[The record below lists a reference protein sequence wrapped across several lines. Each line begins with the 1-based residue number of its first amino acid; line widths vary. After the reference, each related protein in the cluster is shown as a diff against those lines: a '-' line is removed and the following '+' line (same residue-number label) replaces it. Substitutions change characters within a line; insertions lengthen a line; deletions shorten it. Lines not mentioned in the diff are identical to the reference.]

1 MTFWVVLTVLVAL
14 GALAAYF
21 YSARKLDAR
30 LRSAREEIDRIN
42 ASHATTLAE
51 LRAQQEAIF
60 NSIHEGLLVLDGSG
74 RVRACNR
81 AFRELFGTDVDPIG
95 RSLLEILRIHDL
107 ADLLHR
113 LEREDRVLGCEFRYP
128 GPTER
133 IVEVNAT
140 VVRNQAGDRQGIV
153 LVFHDLSRV
162 KQLEKSGSELIANV
176 SHELRTPVSMIKG
189 YIEAI
194 LSSAKDDPATLQRF
208 LATIERHA
216 NRLAM
221 LIEDLL
227 TSAELES
234 GRAVLNLS
242 PVSLRSVVDDVMKE
256 LEHRARSRGIAMTND
271 LPDVVVLGDADR
283 LQQVFTNLLDNA
295 IKYGKPEGKVIVGA
309 IALDEN
315 RIQAHVSDDGP
326 GIPPEAIPRIF
337 DRFYRVDK
345 SRSRDQG
352 GTGLGLS
359 IVRDIVRAHGGEVWV
374 QSKPGQGTTFFLTLR
389 RPSVDAEPA

>member
-1 MTFWVVLTVLVAL
+1 MTFWVALTVLVAL
-14 GALAAYF
+14 GALAAHF
-21 YSARKLDAR
+21 YSARKLNAR
-30 LRSAREEIDRIN
+30 LLSAREEIDRIK

-51 LRAQQEAIF
+51 LRAQQEVIF
-60 NSIHEGLLVLDGSG
+60 NSIHEGLLVLDASN
-74 RVRACNR
+74 RVRAFNR
-81 AFRELFGTDVDPIG
+81 AFRELFGTDMDPIG
-95 RSLLEILRIHDL
+95 KSLLDVLRVHEL
-107 ADLLHR
+107 ADLLRR
-113 LEREDRVLGCEFRYP
+113 LEGEDRVLGCEFRYP
-128 GPTER
+128 GPTEQ

-140 VVRNQAGDRQGIV
+140 VVRSPAGNRQGVV
-153 LVFHDLSRV
+153 LVFRDLSRV
-162 KQLEKSGSELIANV
+162 RQLEKSGSELIANV

-189 YIEAI
+189 YVEAI

-208 LATIERHA
+208 LGTIERHA

-234 GRAVLNLS
+234 GRAVLSLN
-242 PVSLRSVVDDVMKE
+242 PVSLRSVVDDVLKE
-256 LEHRARSRGIAMTND
+256 LEHRARSRGVTMTND
-271 LPDVVVLGDADR
+271 VPDFVVLGDADR

-295 IKYGKPEGKVIVGA
+295 IKYGKPQGKVTVSA
-309 IALDEN
+309 MALDEN
-315 RIQAHVSDDGP
+315 RIQVHVTDDGP
-326 GIPPEAIPRIF
+326 GIPPEALPRIF

-374 QSKPGQGTTFFLTLR
+374 QSKPGHGTTFFLTLR
-389 RPSVDAEPA
+389 RPSAGTQPV

>member
-1 MTFWVVLTVLVAL
+1 MTFWVALTVLVAV
-14 GALAAYF
+14 GALAAHF
-21 YSARKLDAR
+21 YSARKLNTR
-30 LRSAREEIDRIN
+30 LRSAREEIDRTK

-60 NSIHEGLLVLDGSG
+60 NSIHEGLLVLDASG
-74 RVRACNR
+74 RVRTCNR
-81 AFRELFGTDVDPIG
+81 AFTELFGTDMDPVG
-95 RSLLEILRIHDL
+95 KSLLEVLRIHDL
-107 ADLLHR
+107 ADLLRR
-113 LEREDRVLGCEFRYP
+113 LDREDRVLGCEFRYP

-140 VVRNQAGDRQGIV
+140 VVRSPAGNRQGIV
-153 LVFHDLSRV
+153 LVFRDLSRV
-162 KQLEKSGSELIANV
+162 RQLEKSGSELIANV

-189 YIEAI
+189 YVEAI
-194 LSSAKDDPATLQRF
+194 LSSAKDDPATMQRF
-208 LATIERHA
+208 LVTIERHA

-234 GRAVLNLS
+234 GRAVLNFS
-242 PVSLRSVVDDVMKE
+242 PVALRSVVDDVMKE
-256 LEHRARSRGIAMTND
+256 LEHRARSRGVAMTND
-271 LPDVVVLGDADR
+271 VPEVVVLGDADR

-295 IKYGKPEGKVIVGA
+295 IKYGKPEGKVTVGA

-315 RIQAHVSDDGP
+315 RIQAHVADDGP
-326 GIPPEAIPRIF
+326 GIPSEAIPRIF
-337 DRFYRVDK
+337 ERFYRVDK

-374 QSKPGQGTTFFLTLR
+374 QSKPGHGTTFFLTLR
-389 RPSVDAEPA
+389 RPSVDAEPG

>member
-1 MTFWVVLTVLVAL
+1 MTFWVALTVLVAI
-14 GALAAYF
+14 GVMAAHFCLAK
-21 YSARKLDAR
+21 KLNAR
-30 LRSAREEIDRIN
+30 LRSAREEIDRLK
-42 ASHATTLAE
+42 ASHATALAE
-51 LRAQQEAIF
+51 LRAQQEAVFSI
-60 NSIHEGLLVLDGSG
+60 IHEGLLVLDTSG

-81 AFRELFGTDVDPIG
+81 AFRDLFGTDIEPVG
-95 RSLLEILRIHDL
+95 KSLLEVLRVHDL

-113 LEREDRVLGCEFRYP
+113 LEREDRVLGCEFRSP
-128 GPTER
+128 GPTDQ

-140 VVRNQAGDRQGIV
+140 VVRSPGGDRQGIV
-153 LVFHDLSRV
+153 LVFRDLSRV
-162 KQLEKSGSELIANV
+162 RQLEKSGSELIANV

-189 YIEAI
+189 YVEAI
-194 LSSAKDDPATLQRF
+194 LSSAKEDPATMQRF
-208 LATIERHA
+208 LGTIERHA

-242 PVSLRSVVDDVMKE
+242 PVALRSVVDDVMKE
-256 LEHRARSRGIAMTND
+256 LEPRARSRGVAMTND
-271 LPDVVVLGDADR
+271 VPEVVVLGDADR

-295 IKYGKPEGKVIVGA
+295 IKYGKPEGKVTVGA
-309 IALDEN
+309 IVLDEN
-315 RIQAHVSDDGP
+315 RIQAHVADDGP
-326 GIPPEAIPRIF
+326 GIPSEAIPRIF
-337 DRFYRVDK
+337 ERFYRVDK

-374 QSKPGQGTTFFLTLR
+374 QSKPGHGTTFFLTLR
-389 RPSVDAEPA
+389 RPSVGTEPV